1 MEKLKD
7 IKDIVDIVDY
17 SLYYLIGSISLFL
30 VVLLLAFFYFK
41 KPKRRKK
48 PTSKEMSLL
57 NLQSIDYDDEKS
69 MAYIFTLNIDEFI
82 DESNKEEINDVLNKL
97 EEYKYRKYISKAN
110 SDLKQS
116 IKKIVERIK

>member
-1 MEKLKD
+1 VEKLKD

-17 SLYYLIGSISLFL
+17 SLYYLIGSVALFL
-30 VVLLLAFFYFK
+30 VILLLAIFYFK

-57 NLQSIDYDDEKS
+57 NLQSINYDDEKS

-82 DESNKEEINDVLNKL
+82 DESNKEEINDVLNRL
-97 EEYKYRKYISKAN
+97 EEYKYRKNISKAD